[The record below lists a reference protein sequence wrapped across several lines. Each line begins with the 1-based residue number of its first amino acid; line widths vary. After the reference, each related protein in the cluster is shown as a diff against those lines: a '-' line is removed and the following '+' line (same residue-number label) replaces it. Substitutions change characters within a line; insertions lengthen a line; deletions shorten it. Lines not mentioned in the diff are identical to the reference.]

1 MVKQG
6 ESMIVTPSSLFALAV
21 SRHRQPWNWSLHFAA
36 LVLFGLTLFSHSYL
50 MLAAS
55 LILLGVG
62 FFELRLDGPPEN
74 RWFRFVSRGVEWEKN
89 WSAAPWNRVK
99 WSRLVFT
106 VLVAGVAVWALW
118 VRELAALM
126 LLAGF
131 AVLAWV
137 VRQNR
142 ENGIDP

>member
-1 MVKQG
+1 
-6 ESMIVTPSSLFALAV
+6 MIVTPSSLFALAV

-36 LVLFGLTLFSHSYL
+36 VVLSGLTLFSHSYL

-62 FFELRLDGPPEN
+62 FFELGLDRPTES
-74 RWFRFVSRGVEWEKN
+74 RWFRFVSRSVEWEKD
-89 WSAAPWNRVK
+89 WAAVPWNRVK
-99 WSRLVFT
+99 CSRLAFA
-106 VLVAGVAVWALW
+106 VLVAGFTVWALW

-137 VRQNR
+137 ARQNR
-142 ENGIDP
+142 ESGNDR